1 MSIED
6 LRTEYTL
13 HGLLEHEVDPDPL
26 VQFGRWF
33 NAAVDAG
40 LRDPNAMT
48 LATVDGQ
55 GRPNA
60 RIVLLKGADPDGF
73 RFFTN
78 YHSAKGREL
87 DSRPEAAL
95 VFFWSELERQVRVE
109 GSIERLPADES
120 DRYFASRPRASRIGA
135 WASEQR
141 TARSR
146 ARPTGAATCSARGG
160 SSSGRAARRAST
172 TACSTS
178 ARAAA
183 GRSRASRPE
192 PPPSSRRRAG
202 PGLEDWNRARGLEP
216 GHPL

>member
-135 WASEQR
+135 WASEQSEPLASR
-141 TARSR
+141 EALESR
-146 ARPTGAATCSARGG
+146 AAEASARFGQDGEVPRPPHWGG
-160 SSSGRAARRAST
+160 YLLRPRRIEFWQGRPARLHDRLLYEREGGGWT
-172 TACSTS
+172 L
-178 ARAAA
+178 ARLA
-183 GRSRASRPE
+183 P
-192 PPPSSRRRAG
+192 
-202 PGLEDWNRARGLEP
+202 
-216 GHPL
+216 